1 MRRVTPVHP
10 YMVNAAAR
18 GACMLALLLVVAL
31 SVVDCGVRQ
40 DPHVLTFAGSAV
52 GSEAEAIRRQLDRF
66 HAAHSSIRVELRA
79 TPDAAD
85 QRHQLYV
92 QWLNAHAQD
101 PDVLQLD
108 VVWTPEFAGAGWI
121 LDLDQF
127 HAPTADFFPA
137 TIAANRWNGAL
148 YALPWFI
155 DVGMLYWR
163 TDLMSH
169 PPVDVNDLERLAAR
183 ATDEHGVPFGLVW
196 QGARYEGLVTV
207 FLEYLGAFGGRI
219 LDEEGR
225 VALDSE
231 AAVTA
236 LTTMR
241 DEIAV
246 ERIVPPA
253 VLTWQE
259 EQVRFAFQNGQAAF
273 MRNWPYAYGLLKDAS
288 QSRVAGRFAVASMPG
303 GGGGAP
309 TSALGGSVLAI
320 NAYSGD
326 REAAYLL
333 IDYLLQ
339 PEQLIERA
347 RLVGQYPP
355 RPALYETQA
364 LADALTIAPGEA
376 RRIIE
381 RAVARPVT
389 PVYTE
394 LSEIL
399 QIALHRALTHQQE
412 PHAALQGA
420 AASMQALL
428 DKVGLSPHG
437 P

>member
-1 MRRVTPVHP
+1 MRCVVPINLF
-10 YMVNAAAR
+10 MVNAAAR
-18 GACMLALLLVVAL
+18 CGRLAVLALVLALGAC
-31 SVVDCGVRQ
+31 GTGR
-40 DPHVLTFAGSAV
+40 DPHVLTLAGSAV
-52 GSEAEAIRRQLDRF
+52 GAEADAVRRQLDRF
-66 HAAHSSIRVELRA
+66 HAAHPSMRVELRV
-79 TPDAAD
+79 TPDASD

-92 QWLNAHAQD
+92 QWLNAHAPD

-108 VVWTPEFAGAGWI
+108 VVWTPEFAAAGWI
-121 LDLDQF
+121 LDLDRF
-127 HAPTADFFPA
+127 HPPTADFFPA
-137 TIAANRWNGAL
+137 AVAANRWNGVL
-148 YALPWFI
+148 YAMPWFV

-169 PPVDVNDLERLAAR
+169 PPVDVDDLEQLATR
-183 ATDEHGVPFGLVW
+183 AKDEHGVPFGLVW

-219 LDEEGR
+219 LDEDGR
-225 VALDSE
+225 VVLDSD
-231 AAVTA
+231 AALTA

-241 DEIAV
+241 DEISV
-246 ERIVPPA
+246 DRIVPPA

-273 MRNWPYAYGLLKDAS
+273 MRNWPYAYGLLQDAS
-288 QSRVAGRFAVASMPG
+288 QSRVAGRFAVAPMPG
-303 GGGGAP
+303 GTGGAP

-320 NAYSGD
+320 SAYSDD

-339 PEQLIERA
+339 PEQLLERA
-347 RLVGQYPP
+347 RVVGQYPP
-355 RPALYETQA
+355 RPTLYETQP
-364 LADALTIAPGEA
+364 LADALKIDPGEA

-394 LSEIL
+394 LSEML

-412 PHAALQGA
+412 PRAALEDA

-428 DKVGLSPHG
+428 DKVGLSPDR

>member
-1 MRRVTPVHP
+1 M
-10 YMVNAAAR
+10 MVNAAKR
-18 GACMLALLLVVAL
+18 SGWMEILPLVVAL
-31 SVVDCGVRQ
+31 SAIGCGVGQ

-52 GSEAEAIRRQLDRF
+52 GSEAEALRRQLDRF
-66 HAAHSSIRVELRA
+66 QAVHPSIRVELRA
-79 TPDAAD
+79 TPDASD

-92 QWLNAHAQD
+92 QWLNAQAPD

-108 VVWTPEFAGAGWI
+108 VVSTSEFAAAGWI
-121 LDLDQF
+121 LNFDQF

-137 TIAANRWNGAL
+137 TIAANRWNGSL

-163 TDLMSH
+163 TDLMAH
-169 PPVDVNDLERLAAR
+169 PPVDIDDLERLAAHAR
-183 ATDEHGVPFGLVW
+183 DEHGVPYGLVW

-225 VALDSE
+225 VVLDSN

-246 ERIVPPA
+246 DRIVPPA

-273 MRNWPYAYGLLKDAS
+273 MRNWPYAYGLLMDAS

-303 GGGGAP
+303 GAGGAP

-320 NAYSGD
+320 NAHSGD

-339 PEQLIERA
+339 PEQLLERA

-355 RPALYETQA
+355 RPSLYETQA
-364 LADALTIAPGEA
+364 LAEALTIAPGEA

-399 QIALHRALTHQQE
+399 QIALHRTLTNQQE
-412 PHAALQGA
+412 PRAALEGA
-420 AASMQALL
+420 ASSMQALL
-428 DKVGLSPHG
+428 DKVGLSPAVHEK
-437 P
+437 

>member
-1 MRRVTPVHP
+1 MRRVTPVNLC
-10 YMVNAAAR
+10 MVNAAAR
-18 GACMLALLLVVAL
+18 CASMAVLPLVVAL
-31 SVVDCGVRQ
+31 SVVDCGARQ
-40 DPHVLTFAGSAV
+40 DRHVLTFAGSAV

-66 HAAHSSIRVELRA
+66 HAAHPSIRVELRA
-79 TPDAAD
+79 TPDASD

-92 QWLNAHAQD
+92 QWLNARAPD

-108 VVWTPEFAGAGWI
+108 VVWTPEFAAAGWI
-121 LDLDQF
+121 QDLDQF
-127 HAPTADFFPA
+127 HVPTEDFFPA
-137 TIAANRWNGAL
+137 AVAANRWNGAV

-163 TDLMSH
+163 TDLMAH
-169 PPVDVNDLERLAAR
+169 PPVDVDDLERLAAR
-183 ATDEHGVPFGLVW
+183 ARAEHGVPFGLVW

-207 FLEYLGAFGGRI
+207 FLEYLGAFGGGI
-219 LDEEGR
+219 LDEGGR
-225 VALDSE
+225 VVVDSE
-231 AAVTA
+231 AAVKA
-236 LTTMR
+236 LATMR

-246 ERIVPPA
+246 DRIVPPA

-273 MRNWPYAYGLLKDAS
+273 MRNWPYAYGLLQDPS

-303 GGGGAP
+303 GAGGAP

-326 REAAYLL
+326 QEAAYLL

-339 PEQLIERA
+339 PEQLLERA

-399 QIALHRALTHQQE
+399 QIALHRALTDQQE
-412 PHAALQGA
+412 PRAALEGA

-428 DKVGLSPHG
+428 DKFGLSQHG

>member
-1 MRRVTPVHP
+1 MLRAASRRLVAVD
-10 YMVNAAAR
+10 AAAHR
-18 GACMLALLLVVAL
+18 PWVAIVFAIAAL
-31 SVVDCGVRQ
+31 SAGCGAGQ
-40 DPHVLTFAGSAV
+40 DPHVLMFAGSAV
-52 GSEAEAIRRQLDRF
+52 GAEADAIRGQLNRF
-66 HAAHSSIRVELRA
+66 HAMHPSIRVELRA

-92 QWLNAHAQD
+92 QWLNAHAPD

-108 VVWTPEFAGAGWI
+108 VVWTPEFAAAGWI

-127 HAPTADFFPA
+127 HAPTSDFFPA
-137 TIAANRWNGAL
+137 AVAANRWNGVL

-169 PPVDVNDLERLAAR
+169 PPATIDDLQRLATVAI
-183 ATDEHGVPFGLVW
+183 EQHGVPFGLVW

-207 FLEYLGAFGGRI
+207 FLEYLGGFGGAI
-219 LDEEGR
+219 LDTDGR
-225 VALDSE
+225 VALNSN

-241 DEIAV
+241 DEIHV
-246 ERIVPPA
+246 DRIVPPA

-273 MRNWPYAYGLLKDAS
+273 MRNWPYAFTLLQDAS
-288 QSRVAGRFAVASMPG
+288 QSRVAGRFRVASMPAG
-303 GGGGAP
+303 AGGAP

-320 NAYSGD
+320 NAYTGD
-326 REAAYLL
+326 RDAAYRL

-339 PEQLIERA
+339 PEQLLERA
-347 RLVGQYPP
+347 RVVGQYPP
-355 RPALYETQA
+355 RPTLYDTPA
-364 LADALTIAPGEA
+364 LAEALPIAPHDA
-376 RRIIE
+376 RDIID

-399 QIALHRALTHQQE
+399 QIALHRALTNQQE
-412 PHAALQGA
+412 PRAALEEA
-420 AASMQALL
+420 AASIQALL
-428 DKVGLSPHG
+428 DKAGLSAER
-437 P
+437 